1 MAYFETSD
9 LLTAQA
15 MKCPFCASTELQ
27 LLDLQTT
34 FWVTCKTCSA
44 NGPSGDSPEQA
55 LEYWNWTGPV
65 AEEAAHDLHEP
76 CC

>member
-9 LLTAQA
+9 LLTTQA
-15 MKCPFCASTELQ
+15 VKCPFCGGNELQ

-44 NGPSGDSPEQA
+44 NGPSGNSPEQA
-55 LEYWNWTGPV
+55 LEYWDRTGV
-65 AEEAAHDLHEP
+65 VTEL
-76 CC
+76 

>member
-9 LLTAQA
+9 LLTAHA
-15 MKCPFCASTELQ
+15 VKCPFCGSTELQ

-34 FWVTCKTCSA
+34 FWVTCKACSA

-55 LEYWNWTGPV
+55 LECWNRTGL
-65 AEEAAHDLHEP
+65 ATEEEAHDLHEH
-76 CC
+76 CS

>member
-9 LLTAQA
+9 LLTAHA
-15 MKCPFCASTELQ
+15 VKCPFCGSTELQ

-44 NGPSGDSPEQA
+44 NGPSGDSAEQA
-55 LEYWNWTGPV
+55 LEYWNWTGLA
-65 AEEAAHDLHEP
+65 AEEKEHELHEP